1 MNASRYK
8 YKYFQLWSIIT
19 LKPGFLIFS
28 HGNDLN
34 NLGRIQSY
42 SRLFSLLDF
51 LTERPTPRSNISIP
65 TKARLD
71 QGTGLNQWLFFRYSS
86 ISSQTKPPTG
96 YCPRVKSQE
105 SSVKTSPRIR
115 AFSLQTPLLNGQNFQ
130 ILPKFGNGYELAFY
144 LNNSLYFFFLKFIL
158 NNTNSVFF

>member
-34 NLGRIQSY
+34 KLGRIQSY

-86 ISSQTKPPTG
+86 ISNQTKPPTG

-105 SSVKTSPRIR
+105 SRPHLELEHSHCKHLFWMAKT
-115 AFSLQTPLLNGQNFQ
+115 FKFCQSLATDM
-130 ILPKFGNGYELAFY
+130 
-144 LNNSLYFFFLKFIL
+144 S
-158 NNTNSVFF
+158 